1 MTAGASPTY
10 AGEAPFPLLRTSGQ
24 GPIEAAEGGYR
35 PDLDGV
41 ISTLQRYARAPF
53 PVRFMGFPSYT

>member
-1 MTAGASPTY
+1 MEGEGIIRQTDGAK
-10 AGEAPFPLLRTSGQ
+10 FK